1 VILGFRTRAR
11 AGELEISVAVAT
23 ATRRANRV
31 IIVMDE
37 AVMVVM

>member
-1 VILGFRTRAR
+1 MGIRTRAR

-23 ATRRANRV
+23 AMRMVNRV